1 MSNIQKIIISV
12 IIGSFWGL
20 ISNLILGIFIILLIG
35 TTIQFNYLS
44 FLIVSS
50 IASLIITFYN
60 KNNLQTYV
68 SIFLLTFILILVFTG
83 ISPYGLAIDQNSF
96 LQILFL
102 LIQSF
107 IILIGNNICLSG
119 INKMSFNRLFLEI
132 IFIRVLK
139 GFGFTFFLTIVLFP
153 FYVMVLMSL
162 KTHQLLILNPLDLSV
177 DISRGVSMFRSYI
190 ELFTDWGFGYYLLNS
205 LIVSLSSIFIALVF
219 AIPGAY
225 AVARFNFPGKLLMI
239 NSILLIYLIPM
250 ITLLIPLYS
259 FFTFLNLRDSLFGLI
274 IVYPAVTIP
283 VAIYMLQGY
292 FQTIPQ
298 ELEEAGL
305 VDGLSRT
312 GVILRITLPLSL
324 PALASVSLFIFMVA
338 WNEYLFAYMFLDTP
352 SIFTLPRGLEQ
363 LDGTEVPRQHLMAG
377 SVIATVPVIVV
388 FLWAEKYLTGGLT
401 AGGIK
406 G

>member
-1 MSNIQKIIISV
+1 MSNIQKIIISLL
-12 IIGSFWGL
+12 IGSFWGL

-50 IASLIITFYN
+50 ISSLIITFYN
-60 KNNLQTYV
+60 KKNLQTNV
-68 SIFLLTFILILVFTG
+68 SIFLLTFILILAFTG

-107 IILIGNNICLSG
+107 IILVGNNICLSG

>member
-12 IIGSFWGL
+12 LIGSFWGL

-60 KNNLQTYV
+60 KNNLQTNV

-162 KTHQLLILNPLDLSV
+162 KTHQLLILNPLDLSI
-177 DISRGVSMFRSYI
+177 DISRGISMFRSYI

-377 SVIATVPVIVV
+377 SVIATIPVIVV

>member
-50 IASLIITFYN
+50 ISSLMITFYN
-60 KNNLQTYV
+60 KKNLQTNV

-205 LIVSLSSIFIALVF
+205 FIVSLSSIFIALVF

>member
-1 MSNIQKIIISV
+1 MSNIQKIIISLL
-12 IIGSFWGL
+12 IGSFWGL

-50 IASLIITFYN
+50 ISSLMITFYN
-60 KNNLQTYV
+60 KKNLQTNV

-205 LIVSLSSIFIALVF
+205 FIVSLSSIFIALVF

>member
-1 MSNIQKIIISV
+1 MSNIQKIIISLL
-12 IIGSFWGL
+12 IGSFWGL

-50 IASLIITFYN
+50 ISSLIITFYN
-60 KNNLQTYV
+60 KKNLQTNV

-83 ISPYGLAIDQNSF
+83 ISPYGLSIDQNSF

>member
-1 MSNIQKIIISV
+1 MSNIQKIIISLL
-12 IIGSFWGL
+12 IGSFWGL

-50 IASLIITFYN
+50 ISSLIITFYN
-60 KNNLQTYV
+60 KKNLQTNV

-107 IILIGNNICLSG
+107 IILVGNNICLSG

>member
-1 MSNIQKIIISV
+1 MSNIQKIIISLL
-12 IIGSFWGL
+12 IGSFWGL

-50 IASLIITFYN
+50 ISSLIITFYN
-60 KNNLQTYV
+60 KKNLQTNV

-205 LIVSLSSIFIALVF
+205 FIVSLSSIFIALVF

>member
-50 IASLIITFYN
+50 ISSLIITFYN
-60 KNNLQTYV
+60 KKNLQTNV

-83 ISPYGLAIDQNSF
+83 ISPYGLTIDQNSF

-352 SIFTLPRGLEQ
+352 AIFTLPRGLEQ

>member
-50 IASLIITFYN
+50 ISSLIITFYN
-60 KNNLQTYV
+60 KQNLQTNV

-205 LIVSLSSIFIALVF
+205 FIVSLSSIFIALVF

>member
-1 MSNIQKIIISV
+1 MSNIQKIIISLL
-12 IIGSFWGL
+12 IGSFWGL

-50 IASLIITFYN
+50 ISSLIITFYN
-60 KNNLQTYV
+60 KKNLQTNV

-132 IFIRVLK
+132 IFIRVIK

-205 LIVSLSSIFIALVF
+205 FIVSLSSIFIALVF

>member
-50 IASLIITFYN
+50 ISSLIITFYN
-60 KNNLQTYV
+60 KKNLQTNV

-107 IILIGNNICLSG
+107 IILVGNNICLSG

-205 LIVSLSSIFIALVF
+205 FIVSLSSIFIALVF

>member
-1 MSNIQKIIISV
+1 MSNIQKIIISLL
-12 IIGSFWGL
+12 IGSFWGL

-60 KNNLQTYV
+60 KNNLQTNV
-68 SIFLLTFILILVFTG
+68 SIFLLTFTLILVFTG

>member
-50 IASLIITFYN
+50 ISSLIITFYN
-60 KNNLQTYV
+60 KKNLQTNV

-205 LIVSLSSIFIALVF
+205 LIVSLSSILIALVF

>member
-50 IASLIITFYN
+50 ISSLIITFYN
-60 KNNLQTYV
+60 KKNLQTNV

-205 LIVSLSSIFIALVF
+205 FIVSLSSIFIALVF

-338 WNEYLFAYMFLDTP
+338 WNEY
-352 SIFTLPRGLEQ
+352 
-363 LDGTEVPRQHLMAG
+363 
-377 SVIATVPVIVV
+377 
-388 FLWAEKYLTGGLT
+388 
-401 AGGIK
+401 
-406 G
+406 

>member
-50 IASLIITFYN
+50 ISSLMITFYN
-60 KNNLQTYV
+60 KKNLQTNV

>member
-1 MSNIQKIIISV
+1 MSNIQKIIISLL
-12 IIGSFWGL
+12 IGSFWGL

-50 IASLIITFYN
+50 ISSLIITFYN
-60 KNNLQTYV
+60 KKNLQTNI

-205 LIVSLSSIFIALVF
+205 FIVSLSSIFIALVF

>member
-12 IIGSFWGL
+12 LIGSFWGL

-50 IASLIITFYN
+50 ISSLIITFYN
-60 KNNLQTYV
+60 KKNLQTNV

>member
-12 IIGSFWGL
+12 LIGSFWGL

-50 IASLIITFYN
+50 ISSLIITFYN
-60 KNNLQTYV
+60 KKNLQTNV

-205 LIVSLSSIFIALVF
+205 FIVSLSSIFIALVF